1 MGCRGVK
8 DKRILIVED
17 ERIVALDIHQKVTK
31 FGYNNAIVASSGAE
45 ALEKASMLRPD
56 LVIMD
61 VALDGPLDGIETA
74 ARMRE
79 QESKAIPIIFLT
91 AHGDDTTTS
100 LAMNILPDRLI
111 RFILK
116 PFEEETLRR
125 AMESAFSEGLEPG
138 NP

>member
-1 MGCRGVK
+1 
-8 DKRILIVED
+8 VED

-31 FGYNNAIVASSGAE
+31 FGYSNPILASSGVE

-61 VALDGPLDGIETA
+61 VALEGPMDGIETA
-74 ARMRE
+74 ARIRE

-91 AHGDDTTTS
+91 AHSDDTTTS

-116 PFEEETLRR
+116 PYEEETLRR
-125 AMESAFSEGLEPG
+125 AMESALSEGG
-138 NP
+138 